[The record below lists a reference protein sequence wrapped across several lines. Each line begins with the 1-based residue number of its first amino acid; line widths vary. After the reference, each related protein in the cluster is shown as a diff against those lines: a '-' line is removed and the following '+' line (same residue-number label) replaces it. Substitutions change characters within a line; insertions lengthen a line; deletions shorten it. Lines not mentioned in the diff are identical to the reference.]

1 VSGPAPGSSTPPILS
16 VVVPVLNEDEHLPRL
31 LERLLEPGREARD
44 RADEVLI
51 VDGGSRD
58 ASASLARAAGARVI
72 PSPPGRGLQLARG
85 AESAAGEI
93 LLFLHADCV
102 PGEDAL
108 EALREAF
115 EQPGVELV
123 AMRQRIEADHG
134 FYRLVERAANARAR
148 RGMIY
153 GDSGLALRSG
163 LYRESGGFKPMR
175 LFEDAEF
182 SRRLARRARVRW
194 LAEAELRISARRWQR
209 EGALRCTLR
218 NWILRLLYAFGVS
231 PERLARHYSDGSV
244 SAKGSQAGKGA

>member
-1 VSGPAPGSSTPPILS
+1 
-16 VVVPVLNEDEHLPRL
+16 VVPVLNVVEHLPRL

-153 GDSGLALRSG
+153 GDIGLALRSG
-163 LYRESGGFKPMR
+163 LYRRHLPLLSTITKS
-175 LFEDAEF
+175 A
-182 SRRLARRARVRW
+182 SR
-194 LAEAELRISARRWQR
+194 
-209 EGALRCTLR
+209 
-218 NWILRLLYAFGVS
+218 
-231 PERLARHYSDGSV
+231 PV
-244 SAKGSQAGKGA
+244 SAAHCCHWRRSSFLAQRTRPPKSAAKYP